1 MIEHL
6 RVIGVVAH
14 PTMPTAS
21 AAQARLAEIAARRDI
36 ALVSPPGNQNAGNQN
51 AGTKDAGDKNPD
63 LVIALGGD
71 GTILRAAQVAVS
83 FGVPLIGANLGK
95 LGFLS
100 TGDAEHL
107 EPMIDALIAGRY
119 RIERRMMLE
128 ARASQPGEKFEP
140 VAALNEV
147 VLERGT
153 LSRVVSINV
162 SVGGEAVA
170 TYIADG
176 FIVSTPTGSTAY
188 SLSAGGPVVEPEVQ
202 AMILTSVSAHTP
214 LWRSIV
220 VGPNRTVTLECPDDR
235 VAFSA
240 DGQAVEILEAGNR
253 LDITP
258 HASSL
263 LLVTFDDIG
272 FYDKLR
278 SRFRIEPG
286 FHPTPAASPAEGSV

>member
-1 MIEHL
+1 MKSIERL
-6 RVIGVVAH
+6 RLIGVIAH
-14 PTMPTAS
+14 PTMPS
-21 AAQARLAEIAARRDI
+21 AAEAAERLEKIAAGKGLS
-36 ALVSPPGNQNAGNQN
+36 LVREPWDSE
-51 AGTKDAGDKNPD
+51 PD
-63 LVIALGGD
+63 LVMALGGD

-100 TGDAEHL
+100 TGDAGHL
-107 EPMIDALIAGRY
+107 SRIIDELIAGRY
-119 RIERRMMLE
+119 RIERRMMLK
-128 ARASQPGEKFEP
+128 AKASEPGRELEP
-140 VAALNEV
+140 VTALNEV

-162 SVGGEAVA
+162 SVGGEPVA

-220 VGPNRTVTLECPDDR
+220 VGPSRTVSLECPDDR

-240 DGQAVEILEAGNR
+240 DGQAVEILEAGSR
-253 LDITP
+253 VDVAAHPSPLY
-258 HASSL
+258 
-263 LLVTFDDIG
+263 LVAFDDIR

-286 FHPTPAASPAEGSV
+286 L